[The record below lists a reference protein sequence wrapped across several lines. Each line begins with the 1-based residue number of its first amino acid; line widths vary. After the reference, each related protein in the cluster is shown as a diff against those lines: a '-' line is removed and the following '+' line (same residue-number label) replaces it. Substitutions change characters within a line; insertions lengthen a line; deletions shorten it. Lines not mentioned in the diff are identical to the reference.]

1 MILITSARTINLK
14 SSHLYCM
21 SFSEQLHASP
31 TWPPVKDTSQVSSDS
46 ADAQGGSDLFTDPP
60 QEAQSEFQPDHPW
73 TPGISIILRPRM
85 CLRLQLPPS
94 LLAAGKPWRGPVLQ
108 LGSCLILPCWHSTK
122 YLPLLPARVSPALPT
137 TLHCR
142 SLRRAG
148 KVMQIVLGLLS
159 GVLGGFLYIF
169 SSTTLRNSGA
179 PIWTGAVA
187 TSKPRAA
194 MATATGQPSQ
204 AVLAGAVAFIYE
216 KRGGIYWALLRTL
229 LALAAFSTATAAT
242 IIGAGRFYEYHF
254 IFYKGICNVSPS
266 WRPTGAPTLSPDLER
281 LQQCTAYVNMLKA
294 LFISIN
300 AMLLGVWVLLLLA
313 SLLPLCLCCWRRYR
327 RKEKRDLPLEETVRS
342 E

>member
-1 MILITSARTINLK
+1 MPPQDRSWVLLCDPKWCRG
-14 SSHLYCM
+14 
-21 SFSEQLHASP
+21 SP
-31 TWPPVKDTSQVSSDS
+31 PAPVKSIPTSSCPLF
-46 ADAQGGSDLFTDPP
+46 APDAPF
-60 QEAQSEFQPDHPW
+60 
-73 TPGISIILRPRM
+73 
-85 CLRLQLPPS
+85 
-94 LLAAGKPWRGPVLQ
+94 
-108 LGSCLILPCWHSTK
+108 
-122 YLPLLPARVSPALPT
+122 LPARWVSRGMETVDCGEAAPRAPQPASIQVHFHHESGLAKLLLGGCSLLQPLLLP
-137 TLHCR
+137 R
-142 SLRRAG
+142 PRATSWALG
-148 KVMQIVLGLLS
+148 RHRLLATSWVMQIVLGLLS

-169 SSTTLRNSGA
+169 SSTTLWNSGA
-179 PIWTGAVA
+179 PIWTGAV
-187 TSKPRAA
+187 
-194 MATATGQPSQ
+194 

-254 IFYKGICNVSPS
+254 IFYKGVCNVSPS

>member
-1 MILITSARTINLK
+1 MKRGAK
-14 SSHLYCM
+14 SNHP
-21 SFSEQLHASP
+21 H
-31 TWPPVKDTSQVSSDS
+31 PP
-46 ADAQGGSDLFTDPP
+46 
-60 QEAQSEFQPDHPW
+60 H
-73 TPGISIILRPRM
+73 
-85 CLRLQLPPS
+85 
-94 LLAAGKPWRGPVLQ
+94 GKN
-108 LGSCLILPCWHSTK
+108 TE
-122 YLPLLPARVSPALPT
+122 
-137 TLHCR
+137 
-142 SLRRAG
+142 
-148 KVMQIVLGLLS
+148 
-159 GVLGGFLYIF
+159 
-169 SSTTLRNSGA
+169 
-179 PIWTGAVA
+179 
-187 TSKPRAA
+187 
-194 MATATGQPSQ
+194 

-254 IFYKGICNVSPS
+254 IFYKGVCNVSPS